1 MICKLYLSK
10 VLKVSHETKS
20 TLTRNGLVTVIIFK
34 DLNMQAA
41 LININPRDNTIQ
53 LGINDGE
60 WDKLSDHVIG
70 WNRHCFDTITYT
82 YLI

>member
-1 MICKLYLSK
+1 MICKLHLSK

-34 DLNMQAA
+34 DLNIQAA
-41 LININPRDNTIQ
+41 LININPRYNTIQ

-60 WDKLSDHVIG
+60 WDKLSDHVNG
-70 WNRHCFDTITYT
+70 WNRHCFD
-82 YLI
+82 

>member
-34 DLNMQAA
+34 DLNMQAT
-41 LININPRDNTIQ
+41 LNNINPRNNTVQ
-53 LGINDGE
+53 LGINDSE
-60 WDKLSDHVIG
+60 WDKLSDHIND
-70 WNRHCFDTITYT
+70 WNRHCVD
-82 YLI
+82 

>member
-1 MICKLYLSK
+1 MICKLHLSK
-10 VLKVSHETKS
+10 VLKVSHEIKS

-41 LININPRDNTIQ
+41 LININPHDNTIQ

-60 WDKLSDHVIG
+60 WDKLSDHVNG
-70 WNRHCFDTITYT
+70 WNRHCFD
-82 YLI
+82 

>member
-1 MICKLYLSK
+1 MICKLHLSK

-53 LGINDGE
+53 LGINEEE
-60 WDKLSDHVIG
+60 WDKLSDHVNG
-70 WNRHCFDTITYT
+70 WNRHCFD
-82 YLI
+82 

>member
-34 DLNMQAA
+34 DLNMQAT
-41 LININPRDNTIQ
+41 LINTIQ

-60 WDKLSDHVIG
+60 WDKLSDHVNG
-70 WNRHCFDTITYT
+70 WNHHCFEC
-82 YLI
+82 

>member
-1 MICKLYLSK
+1 MICKLHLSK

-34 DLNMQAA
+34 DLNMQAT

-53 LGINDGE
+53 LGINEEE
-60 WDKLSDHVIG
+60 WDKLSDHVND
-70 WNRHCFDTITYT
+70 WNHHCFEC
-82 YLI
+82 

>member
-1 MICKLYLSK
+1 MICKLHLSK

-41 LININPRDNTIQ
+41 LININP
-53 LGINDGE
+53 
-60 WDKLSDHVIG
+60 VIIL
-70 WNRHCFDTITYT
+70 FS
-82 YLI
+82 

>member
-1 MICKLYLSK
+1 MICKLHLSK

-20 TLTRNGLVTVIIFK
+20 TLTRNGLVTVIFFK

-60 WDKLSDHVIG
+60 WDKLSNHVNG
-70 WNRHCFDTITYT
+70 WNC
-82 YLI
+82 

>member
-1 MICKLYLSK
+1 MICKLHLSK

-60 WDKLSDHVIG
+60 WDIYFLAEKLANDLGI
-70 WNRHCFDTITYT
+70 RFYK
-82 YLI
+82 

>member
-1 MICKLYLSK
+1 MICKLHLSK

-60 WDKLSDHVIG
+60 WDKLSDHVNG
-70 WNRHCFDTITYT
+70 WNRHYFD
-82 YLI
+82 

>member
-1 MICKLYLSK
+1 MICKLHLSK

-34 DLNMQAA
+34 DLNMQAI

-60 WDKLSDHVIG
+60 WDKLSDHVND
-70 WNRHCFDTITYT
+70 WNRHCVD
-82 YLI
+82 

>member
-1 MICKLYLSK
+1 MICKLHLSK

-53 LGINDGE
+53 LCINDGE
-60 WDKLSDHVIG
+60 WDKLSDHVNG
-70 WNRHCFDTITYT
+70 WNRHCFD
-82 YLI
+82 

>member
-1 MICKLYLSK
+1 MICKLHLSK

-60 WDKLSDHVIG
+60 WDKLPDHVNG
-70 WNRHCFDTITYT
+70 WNRHCVD
-82 YLI
+82 

>member
-1 MICKLYLSK
+1 MICKLHLSK

-34 DLNMQAA
+34 DLNMQAT
-41 LININPRDNTIQ
+41 LININPRNNTIQ

-60 WDKLSDHVIG
+60 WDKLSNHIND
-70 WNRHCFDTITYT
+70 WNHHCFEC
-82 YLI
+82 

>member
-1 MICKLYLSK
+1 MICKLHLSK

-41 LININPRDNTIQ
+41 LININPRDNTNQ
-53 LGINDGE
+53 LGINEEE
-60 WDKLSDHVIG
+60 WDQLSDHVNG
-70 WNRHCFDTITYT
+70 WNHHCFD
-82 YLI
+82 

>member
-1 MICKLYLSK
+1 MICKLHLSK

-20 TLTRNGLVTVIIFK
+20 TLTRNGLVTVIFFK

-60 WDKLSDHVIG
+60 WDKLSDHVNV
-70 WNRHCFDTITYT
+70 WNRHCFD
-82 YLI
+82 

>member
-1 MICKLYLSK
+1 MICKLHLSK

-20 TLTRNGLVTVIIFK
+20 TLTRNGLVTVIFFK

-41 LININPRDNTIQ
+41 LINTNPRDNTIQ

-60 WDKLSDHVIG
+60 WDKLSDHVNG
-70 WNRHCFDTITYT
+70 WNRHCFD
-82 YLI
+82 

>member
-20 TLTRNGLVTVIIFK
+20 TLTRNGLVTVIFFK

-60 WDKLSDHVIG
+60 WDKLSDHVNG
-70 WNRHCFDTITYT
+70 WNRHCVD
-82 YLI
+82 

>member
-1 MICKLYLSK
+1 MICKLHLSK

-41 LININPRDNTIQ
+41 LININPRNNTVQ
-53 LGINDGE
+53 LGINDSE
-60 WDKLSDHVIG
+60 WDKLSDHVNG
-70 WNRHCFDTITYT
+70 WNRHCSD
-82 YLI
+82 

>member
-1 MICKLYLSK
+1 MICKLHLSK

-60 WDKLSDHVIG
+60 WNKLSDHVNC
-70 WNRHCFDTITYT
+70 WNRHCFD
-82 YLI
+82 

>member
-1 MICKLYLSK
+1 MICKLHLSK

-60 WDKLSDHVIG
+60 WDKLSDHVNG
-70 WNRHCFDTITYT
+70 WNCHCVD
-82 YLI
+82 